1 MSGVLCLFSTG
12 LTAAAMA
19 EALKLQKMRMMMGFH
34 GNSDQQRHHNGERT
48 MSPLENDDT
57 GRKLHNRHSRFNLSD
72 IMKLTVSPPLLMQEA
87 AKDPGRRSS
96 ASSLLLPPRF

>member
-1 MSGVLCLFSTG
+1 
-12 LTAAAMA
+12 
-19 EALKLQKMRMMMGFH
+19 
-34 GNSDQQRHHNGERT
+34 